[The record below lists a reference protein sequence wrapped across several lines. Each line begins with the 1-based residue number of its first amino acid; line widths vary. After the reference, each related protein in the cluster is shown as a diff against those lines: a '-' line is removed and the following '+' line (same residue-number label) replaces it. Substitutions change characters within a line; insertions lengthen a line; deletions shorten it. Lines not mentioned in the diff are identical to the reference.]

1 MEISQSQ
8 KDHIVILAIKG
19 RLDTLSSNTL
29 QESLQ
34 GLIDNSQH
42 QILIDCTGLDFISSS
57 GLRVLLSAAKQLNG
71 MTGKFA
77 LCALK
82 DRIKEV
88 FDIAGFTMLF
98 SIFDDEAAALSHF

>member
-1 MEISQSQ
+1 MEISQTQ
-8 KDHIVILAIKG
+8 KDSTVVLAIKG
-19 RLDTLSSNTL
+19 RLDTLSSGAL
-29 QESLQ
+29 QASLDK
-34 GLIDNSQH
+34 LINSGQH
-42 QILIDCTGLDFISSS
+42 QILIDCTGLEFISSS

-71 MTGKFA
+71 MAGKIA

-88 FDIAGFTMLF
+88 FDIAGFTVLF